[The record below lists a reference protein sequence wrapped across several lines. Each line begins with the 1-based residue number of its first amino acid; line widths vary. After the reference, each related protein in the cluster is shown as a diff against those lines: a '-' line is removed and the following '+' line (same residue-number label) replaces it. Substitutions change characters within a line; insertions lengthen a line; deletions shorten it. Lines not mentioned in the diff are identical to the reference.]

1 MAAALSLFSL
11 SLSLFLKDT
20 FPNGYFQMEILLNE
34 NQGGHDFENQK
45 KKNQNV
51 CVFSVLK

>member
-1 MAAALSLFSL
+1 MDISKWKSYLTKTEGDIDDL
-11 SLSLFLKDT
+11 
-20 FPNGYFQMEILLNE
+20 I
-34 NQGGHDFENQK
+34 ENQK